1 MSTFSKFIS
10 ILIHPIFIPLYAFF
24 CYVNIGHFSIL
35 NLQNLTSNQLYVFS
49 GLIVFFTILFPITS
63 ILIMR
68 KSNII
73 SDYEL
78 SVRKERMPVL
88 ISSLIYLGVY
98 YYLIRSLELN
108 KFEVEIFGSFLS
120 VIWGGIIVSLLCILI
135 TYFWK
140 ISLHTAAISGLAG
153 GLMAL
158 SLLLTPI
165 SNFQEIVLLNSVAIL
180 LVGIVGFSRLFL
192 KAHNYLQVIAGMI
205 LGFSVEFLVVKND
218 WAL

>member
-35 NLQNLTSNQLYVFS
+35 NLQNLTSNQLYVFI
-49 GLIVFFTILFPITS
+49 GLIFFFTILFPISS

-68 KSNII
+68 KFNII
-73 SDYEL
+73 SDFEL

-88 ISSLIYLGVY
+88 ISSLIYLSVY
-98 YYLIRSLELN
+98 YYLIRSLEFN
-108 KFEVEIFGSFLS
+108 KFDTVVFGSFLS
-120 VIWGGIIVSLLCILI
+120 IITGGIIVSILCIMI

-140 ISLHTAAISGLAG
+140 ISLHSAAISGLAG
-153 GLMAL
+153 GLLGL

-165 SNFQEIVLLNSVAIL
+165 ANFQEIVLLNSAVIL

-192 KAHNYLQVIAGMI
+192 KAHTYLQVIAGMI
-205 LGFSVEFLVVKND
+205 LGFSVEFLIVKNG

>member
-1 MSTFSKFIS
+1 
-10 ILIHPIFIPLYAFF
+10 
-24 CYVNIGHFSIL
+24 
-35 NLQNLTSNQLYVFS
+35 
-49 GLIVFFTILFPITS
+49 
-63 ILIMR
+63 MR

-88 ISSLIYLGVY
+88 ISSLIYLSVY
-98 YYLIRSLELN
+98 YYLIRSLEFN
-108 KFEVEIFGSFLS
+108 KFDSIVFGSFLS
-120 VIWGGIIVSLLCILI
+120 VIWGGIIVSILCILI

-153 GLMAL
+153 GLIGL
-158 SLLLTPI
+158 TLLLTPI
-165 SNFQEIVLLNSVAIL
+165 ANFQEIVILNSVAIL

-205 LGFSVEFLVVKND
+205 LGFSVEFLIVKND
-218 WAL
+218 WVL

>member
-1 MSTFSKFIS
+1 MTTFSKIIS
-10 ILIHPIFIPLYAFF
+10 IVIHPIFIPLYAFF
-24 CYVNIGHFSIL
+24 CYMNIGHFSIL
-35 NLQNLTSNQLYVFS
+35 NLQNLSLNQLYVFS

-165 SNFQEIVLLNSVAIL
+165 ANFQEIVLLNSVAIL
-180 LVGIVGFSRLFL
+180 LVGIVGFSRLYL